1 LLKAASATAVA
12 CLANRRAQDHALCNG
27 AAKIRRPALG
37 GGRMAHQRHCASR
50 LACVVAA
57 ALIAVPAA
65 SPASAQTLAELAMY
79 SGPDR
84 MARLIAGAKKEGVLN
99 VYSSM
104 TVGDMKVVVTGFMQR
119 YGVKIQPWR
128 ASSESI
134 LQRTMIE
141 HRAGRHEVDAIE
153 TSAAEMESLHREK
166 LLQEVKSPHL
176 ADIVPGARRPHREW
190 VGDRFNV
197 IAAGYNTRLVRKD
210 ELPKTYEDF
219 LDPRWKG
226 RLGIESDD
234 DVWFGALANAMGEA
248 KAVKLFRDMVR
259 INGMSVRKGHT
270 LLANLVVS
278 GEVPFALTLYHYKAK
293 QLKRDGAPLDWY
305 VIPPG
310 FARFLGTGVMK
321 RAPHPHAAVLFL
333 DFMLH
338 DAQQLLVKRDFTP
351 TNRKVQPLDVDV
363 NVIDPARSLDEGDKW
378 KKLYGEIVVK
388 QGKRK

>member
-1 LLKAASATAVA
+1 MATRLVRAVA
-12 CLANRRAQDHALCNG
+12 PCILLA
-27 AAKIRRPALG
+27 
-37 GGRMAHQRHCASR
+37 
-50 LACVVAA
+50 LAVSPAA
-57 ALIAVPAA
+57 AQ
-65 SPASAQTLAELAMY
+65 SSTLAELAMY
-79 SGPDR
+79 SGADR
-84 MARLIAGAKKEGVLN
+84 TQRLIAGAKKEGVLN

-104 TVGDMKVVVTGFMQR
+104 TVGDMKVLVEGFQR
-119 YGVKIQPWR
+119 LHGVKIQPWR

-166 LLQEVKSPHL
+166 LLQEVRSPHL
-176 ADIVPGARRPHREW
+176 ADIVPAALRPHREW

-197 IAAGYNTRLVRKD
+197 IVAGYNTKLVRKE

-219 LDPRWKG
+219 SNPRWKG

-234 DVWFGALANAMGEA
+234 AVWFGALANVMGEQ
-248 KAVKLFRDMVR
+248 KAIKLFRDMVTT
-259 INGMSVRKGHT
+259 NGVSVRKGHT
-270 LLANLVVS
+270 LLANLVVT

-321 RAPHPHAAVLFL
+321 RAPHPHAAVLFM
-333 DFMLH
+333 DFMLYEG
-338 DAQQLLVKRDFTP
+338 QKLLLKRDFTA
-351 TNRKVQPLDVDV
+351 TNMKVDPLDVDI
-363 NVIDPARSLDEGDKW
+363 NVIDPAQILDQGDKW
-378 KKLYGEIVVK
+378 KRLYDDIIVK
-388 QGKRK
+388 PSKRG

>member
-1 LLKAASATAVA
+1 MSVKRLSPAA
-12 CLANRRAQDHALCNG
+12 R
-27 AAKIRRPALG
+27 
-37 GGRMAHQRHCASR
+37 R
-50 LACVVAA
+50 LAPVFIVVASLVTA
-57 ALIAVPAA
+57 I
-65 SPASAQTLAELAMY
+65 SPSHAQSPTLAELAMY

-84 MARLIAGAKKEGVLN
+84 MARLTAGAKKEGVLN

-104 TVGDMKVVVTGFMQR
+104 TVGDMKVVVAGFQKK

-134 LQRTMIE
+134 LQRTLIE

-153 TSAAEMESLHREK
+153 TSATEMESLHREK

-176 ADIVPGARRPHREW
+176 ANIVPGALRPHREW

-197 IAAGYNTRLVRKD
+197 IAAGYNTKLVKKD
-210 ELPKTYEDF
+210 EIPKSYEDL
-219 LDPRWKG
+219 LDPKWRG

-234 DVWFGALANAMGEA
+234 AVWFGALAGAMGEE
-248 KAVKLFRDMVR
+248 KAIRLFREMVR
-259 INGMSVRKGHT
+259 INGISVRKGHT

-310 FARFLGTGVMK
+310 FARFLGTGVMR
-321 RAPHPHAAVLFL
+321 RAPHPHAAVLFM

-351 TNRKVQPLDVDV
+351 TNMKVQPLDVEIG
-363 NVIDPARSLDEGDKW
+363 VIDPAKILDQGDKW
-378 KKLYGEIVVK
+378 TKLYDEIVVK
-388 QGKRK
+388 QGKKR

>member
-1 LLKAASATAVA
+1 MTTGLARTVAPVVIVLAAVSAIP
-12 CLANRRAQDHALCNG
+12 H
-27 AAKIRRPALG
+27 
-37 GGRMAHQRHCASR
+37 
-50 LACVVAA
+50 AA
-57 ALIAVPAA
+57 AQ
-65 SPASAQTLAELAMY
+65 SPTLAELATY
-79 SGPDR
+79 SGADR
-84 MARLIAGAKKEGVLN
+84 MQRLIAGAKKEGVLS

-104 TVGDMKVVVTGFMQR
+104 TVGDMKVLVGGFLKK
-119 YGVKIQPWR
+119 YGVTIRPWR

-166 LLQEVKSPHL
+166 LLQEVQSPHL
-176 ADIVPGARRPHREW
+176 ADIVPGALRPHREW

-197 IAAGYNTRLVRKD
+197 IAAGYNTKLVRKD
-210 ELPKTYEDF
+210 ELPNTYEDL

-248 KAVKLFRDMVR
+248 RTVKLFRDMVR

-310 FARFLGTGVMK
+310 FSRFLGTGVMK
-321 RAPHPHAAVLFL
+321 RAPHPHAAVLFM

-363 NVIDPARSLDEGDKW
+363 NVIDPAVSLDQGEKW
-378 KKLYGEIVVK
+378 KKLYDEIIVK
-388 QGKRK
+388 QGKKK